1 MAERG
6 LGRRSALAALAS
18 GVALPVLAGCSD
30 GGGKKH
36 KEQGK
41 GAESV
46 DSTGTTGGAGGA
58 GGTGAGSTGTGGT
71 SAGVQAEAATAGHG
85 GLNVLMIIR
94 HAEKPTGSGAP
105 YGLTSDG
112 TQDSHSL
119 TIQGWTRA
127 GALAAL
133 FDPRDAAGSPV
144 APRAGLARPG
154 TVAASVPGTG
164 GSNSKRPEETV
175 TPTAAAL
182 GVTLSTQFSVG
193 QEAELAGW
201 LTGPTGP
208 SGPTLVAW
216 EHQHIPDIIAHL
228 GPVTPTPPK
237 SWPGERFD
245 IVYVFT
251 RVSGG
256 GWTFTQVPQMLL
268 AGDLPTPIS

>member
-36 KEQGK
+36 KDK
-41 GAESV
+41 SAESA
-46 DSTGTTGGAGGA
+46 DSTGTTGGAGG
-58 GGTGAGSTGTGGT
+58 TGSTGST
-71 SAGVQAEAATAGHG
+71 SAGGQAEAAPAGHG

-133 FDPRDAAGSPV
+133 FDPRDAAGNPV
-144 APRAGLARPG
+144 ALRAGLTRPG
-154 TVAASVPGTG
+154 TVAASAPGTG

-216 EHQHIPDIIAHL
+216 EHQHIPDIITHL
-228 GPVTPTPPK
+228 GPVTPAPPK

-251 RVSGG
+251 RASGG

-268 AGDLPTPIS
+268 VGDLPTPIS